1 MFLIKCYKEGNG
13 ALNAGRSEKEGQ
25 KETERTVTETE
36 RQQGLTSRLQGKML
50 LVQST
55 HTSVLILNIGVLQVT
70 RTLLFFA
77 ATANLY
83 AQSTVCFPGTNLS
96 LT

>member
-36 RQQGLTSRLQGKML
+36 RQQGLTSRLQG
-50 LVQST
+50 QNAACAEHT
-55 HTSVLILNIGVLQVT
+55 HECTP
-70 RTLLFFA
+70 
-77 ATANLY
+77 Y
-83 AQSTVCFPGTNLS
+83 
-96 LT
+96 